1 MKELHENLGLLGE
14 TQQSIQCLGMN
25 ANGSPK
31 HARWCYISS
40 PSTPASPDPNT
51 TASAQTASNQATAG
65 YQAGLNNV
73 NQNTPLGDL
82 SYSYGTQDINGQT
95 VPQTNSNITL
105 NPLVQNA
112 LTSSL
117 QTSGAES
124 NLANQ
129 YEQQVQNTMSTPYNL
144 NSVGPAPTPDA
155 AYQKSIMDNENALE
169 QPYIDRSNEQLQA
182 SLANQGI
189 TQGSE
194 AYNNAQMDQNNS
206 LNNLQQQNI
215 QNATQQEQ
223 SQYAMQQQ
231 AYEQQLQNYSQNY
244 TMPLNQ
250 LSALQSGSQVA
261 QPSFSSPS
269 QTSVNPTNVAGIVN
283 SAYQNSLNASNAG
296 TASNN
301 SLMGGLFGL
310 GGSLGAAALLHSDRR
325 LKTNIRR
332 IGQTPGGIP
341 VYKYVYKSGG
351 AEQIG
356 VMADE
361 VKKVIPEAV
370 ININGFYAVDYGM
383 IK

>member
-1 MKELHENLGLLGE
+1 M
-14 TQQSIQCLGMN
+14 
-25 ANGSPK
+25 
-31 HARWCYISS
+31 
-40 PSTPASPDPNT
+40 
-51 TASAQTASNQATAG
+51 
-65 YQAGLNNV
+65 
-73 NQNTPLGDL
+73 
-82 SYSYGTQDINGQT
+82 
-95 VPQTNSNITL
+95 
-105 NPLVQNA
+105 
-112 LTSSL
+112 
-117 QTSGAES
+117 
-124 NLANQ
+124 
-129 YEQQVQNTMSTPYNL
+129 
-144 NSVGPAPTPDA
+144 
-155 AYQKSIMDNENALE
+155 
-169 QPYIDRSNEQLQA
+169 
-182 SLANQGI
+182 
-189 TQGSE
+189 
-194 AYNNAQMDQNNS
+194 
-206 LNNLQQQNI
+206 
-215 QNATQQEQ
+215 
-223 SQYAMQQQ
+223 
-231 AYEQQLQNYSQNY
+231 QNYSQNY